1 MTAPTATGRK
11 GEKKPRFRRGKKKP
25 ESQSLVRNP
34 SDSNQNNSWATTANG
49 SSAHNNSRDR
59 GNNNSKS
66 NSSSSSY
73 HHAIASTSSSSS
85 AAALSYPE
93 HVSEEVAR
101 RGVEDGTLFEAT
113 IRYNASDRGQAY
125 CSVEG
130 VDTDIFI
137 EGALRQ
143 NRSVHGDL
151 VVVRILEERDWWKA
165 GGGNVKNGRNVKSG
179 KADKD
184 NGKGDVEVSSHA
196 LNEEMEGLAARLL
209 SLVELNSDG
218 GNGGS
223 SRNGDNAIVQ
233 RVQKALSTNMKG
245 FRATGEVVY
254 IKKASERR
262 LNMVGCLRD
271 VGPQSTRAVFV
282 PLDGR
287 LPLCIVVED
296 AGKDAGGGGDDH
308 DRRRAAAAAPYCHAR
323 DRGSAIAQHYFEA
336 KIVRWDAS
344 GSHGVPE
351 VRLKT
356 MLGKPGQLETD
367 VQALLMAENVNDDDL
382 FDEEILAC
390 LPATPWTIPAEE
402 FALRRDLRK
411 TRIFSIDPETAK
423 DLDDALSIEPIAG
436 GLYQVG
442 VHIADVSYF
451 VKPGTALDEAAQV
464 RSTSVYLVDR
474 VIPMLPRL
482 LCEELCSLNPGTER
496 LAMSIIWKMKGDGEI
511 VDVWMGR
518 TVINSCVK
526 LSYGMAQT
534 VIDAFE
540 AAEGSGQ
547 AGAGGRG
554 ALSGV
559 PTEVV
564 DTFMT
569 SSTGATPEVFGN
581 HTKAQVAGDVVRLHK
596 IARALRNKRYAN
608 GSLRL
613 DNSKVGVRLVE
624 GDVDDFSLYVTGS
637 ANHLVEEFMLAANIS
652 AAEYISSE
660 FPDQA
665 LLRRHPEPNMDKL
678 VKTAEAFKQYLPDA
692 PVIDTTSAGA
702 VQASLA
708 RLRAYYRD
716 RPEIVEA
723 ITFMCTKP
731 MQMAEYFNTSD
742 LERRLWR
749 HYALAIPMYT
759 HFTSPIRR
767 YPDIIVHRL
776 IEDAIK
782 DTTPAVADVSLIS
795 LHSNERK
802 SAAKVCQE
810 KVTTLYLVKLLL
822 ERPRVLQAVVSG
834 LGGPRFFE
842 VYIPDLGT
850 DIRVQATDLFAG
862 AGRELQAKWDGEAR
876 SLALKIAEGQG
887 PRLRGRGRPAYP
899 SANALENPDGLEPL
913 ALPTTLTLFSRV
925 PVVVYGR
932 RGDLGEYK
940 ELAAT
945 IWLC

>member
-165 GGGNVKNGRNVKSG
+165 GGGNVKNGRNVKNG

-184 NGKGDVEVSSHA
+184 NGKGDVEASSHA

-308 DRRRAAAAAPYCHAR
+308 DRRPAAAAAPYCHAR

>member
-73 HHAIASTSSSSS
+73 HHAIASTSLSSS

-165 GGGNVKNGRNVKSG
+165 GGGNVKNGRNVKNG

-184 NGKGDVEVSSHA
+184 NGKGDVEASSHA

-308 DRRRAAAAAPYCHAR
+308 DRRPAAAAAPYCHAR